1 VGLLIKVEDNIY
13 TIEELFQILVPE
25 QRSVTVHAVS
35 SGRYHKVDEDS
46 LASKWIISRK
56 GARKALQATTQL
68 GVWSGR
74 MPFSR

>member
-1 VGLLIKVEDNIY
+1 MGLLIKVEDNIY

-56 GARKALQATTQL
+56 ALQATTQL